1 MGKPRVNGIRCPF
14 CSRLLIELD
23 ESGCFADGA
32 EPTPCAHFVAMIADG
47 EWHGAADAAPIA
59 RVGRTLEHLLSGE
72 GVSIASVLRGLG
84 PALENPRA
92 LLIRARNDG
101 GLDWGAFASRI
112 PGAVEIANTWDGG
125 SGGMSGASS
134 FVFLPVR
141 GRKGLIKRF
150 VRAEHAL
157 QAQRPLA
164 EASNA

>member
-1 MGKPRVNGIRCPF
+1 MGTPRVNGIRCPF

-59 RVGRTLEHLLSGE
+59 RVGRTLEDLFSGD